1 MTITRTMPRLN
12 PFDAGEVDPD
22 RGRMRVKVV
31 TEIEILEILATH
43 VIENLATH
51 EIETEI
57 PATATAIPDPHAA
70 PGAEEAAIV
79 IRTVM
84 VKPRVSDTTSRL
96 GSIPLSCWSMR
107 TSRTTKRIKVVVD
120 EEVAN
125 APRLGVAASD
135 TVGARRMIPV
145 WERVV
150 AFKQSRSP
158 RCLIRPA
165 IVREASLPEMRF
177 VVAGDL
183 MGAGPDV
190 A

>member
-1 MTITRTMPRLN
+1 
-12 PFDAGEVDPD
+12 
-22 RGRMRVKVV
+22 
-31 TEIEILEILATH
+31 
-43 VIENLATH
+43 
-51 EIETEI
+51 
-57 PATATAIPDPHAA
+57 
-70 PGAEEAAIV
+70 
-79 IRTVM
+79 
-84 VKPRVSDTTSRL
+84 
-96 GSIPLSCWSMR
+96 
-107 TSRTTKRIKVVVD
+107 
-120 EEVAN
+120 
-125 APRLGVAASD
+125 
-135 TVGARRMIPV
+135 MIPV